1 MRKNILL
8 LKIIF
13 LMLMA
18 PFCIH
23 TANAQAM
30 LQVGQAPPDFSL
42 ADINGKDISLK
53 SLEKKKAVVVVFWA
67 TWSANSKKALKRFEE
82 FYKKYKDKEIEIVA
96 INANNQIISKDDVE
110 AVKKL
115 VKELNITFPIVFD
128 DGLKTFRLYDTI
140 ALPSTIIISDGKI
153 VYELPGLPLVGTEDM
168 IDYLMTLAG
177 EQPRKAL
184 VQKYKPRHDAIA
196 DTNLAKGFIAKKK
209 YDMAY
214 PFLNKAVE
222 KDSKYMLAY
231 VELAKL
237 YEIEGKAADAEN
249 ILKKALTVEPENVA
263 VMTELGHLLITTGR
277 NKDSITVLEKA
288 SALNSYTPSH
298 YYYAYALGKNGQIK
312 ESLANFE
319 KALSLNPYEENIY
332 TLRAE
337 VYTLN
342 KMQKEAASDY
352 RKALEMKM
360 KIRN

>member
-1 MRKNILL
+1 ML
-8 LKIIF
+8 F

-30 LQVGQAPPDFSL
+30 LQVGKEAPDFSL
-42 ADINGKDISLK
+42 ADINGKELSLK
-53 SLEKKKAVVVVFWA
+53 NFQQKKAVVVVFWA

-82 FYKKYKDKEIEIVA
+82 FYKKYKDRGIEIVA
-96 INANNQIISKDDVE
+96 INANNQVISKDDIE
-110 AVKKL
+110 AVKKMAQ
-115 VKELNITFPIVFD
+115 ELNITFPIVFD
-128 DGLKTFRLYDTI
+128 DGLKTFRIYDTI

-153 VYELPGLPLVGTEDM
+153 AYEMPGLPLVGTEDM

-177 EQPRKAL
+177 EQPRKKV

-214 PFLNKAVE
+214 PFLKKAVE
-222 KDSKYMLAY
+222 KDSRYMLAY

-237 YEIEGKAADAEN
+237 YEIEGKASDAEET
-249 ILKKALTVEPENVA
+249 LKKALTVETENVA
-263 VMTELGHLLITTGR
+263 VMTELGHLLLRTGR
-277 NKDSITVLEKA
+277 NKDSIAMLEKA
-288 SALNSYTPSH
+288 SGINSYTPSH
-298 YYYAYALGKNGQIK
+298 YYYAYALGKNGQLK
-312 ESLANFE
+312 EALVNFE

-337 VYTLN
+337 VYDSN
-342 KMQKEAASDY
+342 KMQKEAAADY